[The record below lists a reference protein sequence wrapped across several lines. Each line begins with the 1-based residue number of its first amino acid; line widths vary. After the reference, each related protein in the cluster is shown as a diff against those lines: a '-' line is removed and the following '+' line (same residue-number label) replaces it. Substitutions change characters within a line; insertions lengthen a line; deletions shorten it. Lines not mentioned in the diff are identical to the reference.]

1 MQVQAR
7 TYVRYTN
14 RRVNQM
20 KQGLRAGTA
29 RKELAKTLS
38 KEWNVEMNP
47 VYQKIHKV
55 AADLK
60 AFKARKKLERANRGK
75 LTESK
80 FVKNELIISHT
91 KNPMVSTIN
100 LVKKTDGIELSGDA
114 LKVYNKLKKEPTKIV
129 LHDDHVRYYFN

>member
-38 KEWNVEMNP
+38 REWNVSFNP
-47 VYQKIHKV
+47 VYQKVHKV

-60 AFKARKKLERANRGK
+60 AFKARKKLERSDVVNQPI
-75 LTESK
+75 
-80 FVKNELIISHT
+80 VKKT
-91 KNPMVSTIN
+91 PTVSTIN

-114 LKVYNKLKKEPTKIV
+114 LKVYNKLKKEPTRIV

>member
-1 MQVQAR
+1 MQLQAR

-38 KEWNVEMNP
+38 KEWNVSFNP

-60 AFKARKKLERANRGK
+60 SFKARKKLERFDVVNQPI
-75 LTESK
+75 
-80 FVKNELIISHT
+80 VKKT
-91 KNPMVSTIN
+91 PTVSTIK

-114 LKVYNKLKKEPTKIV
+114 LRVYNKLKKEPTKIV

>member
-1 MQVQAR
+1 MQNQAK

-20 KQGLRAGTA
+20 KKGLRAGTA

-38 KEWNVEMNP
+38 KEWNVSFNP

-55 AADLK
+55 AAGLK
-60 AFKARKKLERANRGK
+60 AFKRKKLKRFDVVNQQI
-75 LTESK
+75 
-80 FVKNELIISHT
+80 VK

>member
-38 KEWNVEMNP
+38 REWNVSFNP
-47 VYQKIHKV
+47 VYQKVHKV

-60 AFKARKKLERANRGK
+60 AFKARKKLERSDVVNQPIVEKA
-75 LTESK
+75 
-80 FVKNELIISHT
+80 
-91 KNPMVSTIN
+91 PMVSTIN

-114 LKVYNKLKKEPTKIV
+114 LKVYNKLKKEPTRIV

>member
-1 MQVQAR
+1 MQNQAK
-7 TYVRYTN
+7 TYVKYTN
-14 RRVNQM
+14 RRVNQI

-29 RKELAKTLS
+29 RKQLAETLAR
-38 KEWNVEMNP
+38 EWNVEMNP

-55 AADLK
+55 AGDLK

-80 FVKNELIISHT
+80 FVKNELIISDT
-91 KNPMVSTIN
+91 
-100 LVKKTDGIELSGDA
+100 KKTDGIELSGDA
-114 LKVYNKLKKEPTKIV
+114 LRVYNKLKKEPTRIV

>member
-20 KQGLRAGTA
+20 KQGLRSGTA

-38 KEWNVEMNP
+38 KEWNVSFNP
-47 VYQKIHKV
+47 VYQKVHKV

-60 AFKARKKLERANRGK
+60 AFKARKKLERSDVVNQPI
-75 LTESK
+75 
-80 FVKNELIISHT
+80 VKKT
-91 KNPMVSTIN
+91 PTVSTIN

-114 LKVYNKLKKEPTKIV
+114 LKVYNKLKKEPTRIV